1 MFEPLL
7 ALLTWGYV
15 AGGVVA
21 SRRMVG
27 IEHAILG
34 GDQSEGVSSLTG
46 ASSLS
51 TTR

>member
-1 MFEPLL
+1 MYATLRNSNEGMNGFI
-7 ALLTWGYV
+7 
-15 AGGVVA
+15 
-21 SRRMVG
+21 MVG